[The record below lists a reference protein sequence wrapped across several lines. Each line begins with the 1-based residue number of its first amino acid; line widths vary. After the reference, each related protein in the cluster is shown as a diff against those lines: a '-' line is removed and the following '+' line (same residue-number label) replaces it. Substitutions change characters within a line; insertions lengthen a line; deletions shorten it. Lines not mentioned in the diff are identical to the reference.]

1 MKTPSL
7 LLLAALM
14 AVSTAAPAKGAKF
27 RGGGSHHDTS
37 HPSTSHSE
45 PSGSSFHVPRA
56 RTQSASEPQ
65 SSDPAAQ
72 ASGAQNTAD
81 GKRAS
86 MNDRLN
92 AELAAKRAATPSAAP
107 VGMLVAKTP
116 VAEPAPLAANEQRL
130 TKPVT
135 VGKVAAI
142 SPTATADLTTLAP
155 KDSARPHVDEVRSN
169 DRYNTRGVNCS
180 IYPARC

>member
-37 HPSTSHSE
+37 HTSTSHSE
-45 PSGSSFHVPRA
+45 PSGSSLHLPRA
-56 RTQSASEPQ
+56 RGQSASEPQ
-65 SSDPAAQ
+65 SGDAAAQ
-72 ASGAQNTAD
+72 AGGTHGTAD
-81 GKRAS
+81 QRAA
-86 MNDRLN
+86 MTDRLN
-92 AELAAKRAATPSAAP
+92 AELAAQRAATPPGAP
-107 VGMLVAKTP
+107 VGKLVAKTP
-116 VAEPAPLAANEQRL
+116 VAEVAPLAANEQRL

-142 SPTATADLTTLAP
+142 SSTNSADLTTLAP
-155 KDSARPHVDEVRSN
+155 KDSARSQVDEVRSN
-169 DRYNTRGVNCS
+169 DRYNARGVNCS